1 MIVTIGDAHLPAEY
15 IRTYISAI
23 RATEY
28 GPRVNR
34 RELCMS
40 EEVPRTAAL
49 IDVSGVSLENLR
61 RLDSVAL
68 RRVLDGL
75 REGDE
80 ETLAAF
86 DSAT

>member
-1 MIVTIGDAHLPAEY
+1 
-15 IRTYISAI
+15 
-23 RATEY
+23 
-28 GPRVNR
+28 
-34 RELCMS
+34 MS